1 MDFVGAVFTSTLR
14 ALKHPAFLIPAFLIA
29 LAAEVIV
36 AQLEWPLDPSGP
48 MPTPGSITTFILV
61 MLGRAWFTLT
71 LTMMALAAL
80 RGERVSL
87 LRQWVHV
94 IRALEVAVVCVAL
107 LVPIAFGTLLF
118 IVPGVYLL
126 LLWSQVAIVIMDN
139 QARLFSSAN
148 WSAALTDGYRLQI
161 LGVWLIVWIVSALP
175 PLAAASLETAAT
187 ALETPSV
194 WLTWATWGWNALT
207 HTFGIALAAA
217 MYLELSARA
226 PWQPEVARVKPLGS
240 GLYC

>member
-1 MDFVGAVFTSTLR
+1 
-14 ALKHPAFLIPAFLIA
+14 
-29 LAAEVIV
+29 
-36 AQLEWPLDPSGP
+36 
-48 MPTPGSITTFILV
+48 

-94 IRALEVAVVCVAL
+94 MRALEVAVVCVVL
-107 LVPIAFGTLLF
+107 LVPIAFGTLLL

-175 PLAAASLETAAT
+175 PVAAASLAT
-187 ALETPSV
+187 AVETPAA

-217 MYLELSARA
+217 TYLELSARA
-226 PWQPEVARVKPLGS
+226 PWQPELARVKALASPIS
-240 GLYC
+240 A

>member
-1 MDFVGAVFTSTLR
+1 MAFIAAVLASTLR
-14 ALKHPAFLIPAFLIA
+14 AWKRPAFLIPALVIA

-36 AQLEWPLDPSGP
+36 ARLEWPLDPSGP
-48 MPTPGSITTFILV
+48 IPTSRSITTFILV
-61 MLGRAWFTLT
+61 ILGRAWFTLT

-94 IRALEVAVVCVAL
+94 IRALEVAVVCIAL
-107 LVPIAFGTLLF
+107 LVPIALGTLLLV
-118 IVPGVYLL
+118 VPGVYLL
-126 LLWSQVAIVIMDN
+126 LLWSQAAIVILDD
-139 QARLFSSAN
+139 QARLFKSAN
-148 WSAALTDGYRLQI
+148 WSASVTDGYRLHI

-175 PLAAASLETAAT
+175 PLAAASLEAA
-187 ALETPSV
+187 AADLEMPQA
-194 WLTWATWGWNALT
+194 WLTWAAWGWNALT

-226 PWQPEVARVKPLGS
+226 PWQPELERVRVGS